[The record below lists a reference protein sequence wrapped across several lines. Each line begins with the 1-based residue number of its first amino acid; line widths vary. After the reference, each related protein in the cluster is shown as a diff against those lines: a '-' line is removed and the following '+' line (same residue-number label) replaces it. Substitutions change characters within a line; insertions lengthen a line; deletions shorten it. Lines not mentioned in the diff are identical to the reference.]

1 MKRKINEVFPTA
13 PSPKSN
19 TFRICLISLRLGK
32 PLSPKCHGFFVENIP
47 VKGSNLELLQKV
59 FLVIFKMTKTIINK
73 KKIMTFAKAFD
84 MVLEMRKIMPKATVG
99 FEIYPSNTIGFFVR
113 DVLGIKELWKR

>member
-1 MKRKINEVFPTA
+1 MSKLEILKGYAKI
-13 PSPKSN
+13 
-19 TFRICLISLRLGK
+19 
-32 PLSPKCHGFFVENIP
+32 
-47 VKGSNLELLQKV
+47 V

-113 DVLGIKELWKR
+113 DVLENENPKFHSS